1 MGQQRGCKA
10 FEARWM
16 YNNEIRKKVEQAW
29 SEANAHVTSGGVQ
42 ANWNLMHD
50 AFHDWDQQV
59 LKRPKNDFERPKGI
73 LRLLCKHR

>member
-1 MGQQRGCKA
+1 
-10 FEARWM
+10 M